1 MTIGTII
8 LAAGSSSRLGQPKQL
23 LVYEGKTLVRRITD
37 MALALQKGP
46 VTVVLGANRHA
57 IAEELERLP
66 VTLID
71 NPRHEEGMASS
82 LKMGLAGLFMT
93 QPKLDAVLVLLT
105 DQPHVSLG
113 LLLTVVETF
122 QEAEKGIV
130 ACRYGAEGPLGVP
143 ALFATKYVD
152 ELLSLNGDKGAR
164 WILVKHRADCAE
176 VPFEE
181 GLIDLDSPQDLDR
194 FYGGKSLQ

>member
-23 LVYEGKTLVRRITD
+23 LVHERKTLVRRITD

-57 IAEELERLP
+57 IADELAGLP

-71 NPRHEEGMASS
+71 NPRHEEGLSSS
-82 LKMGLAGLFMT
+82 LKMGLAGLFVT

-113 LLLTVVETF
+113 LLSNLVDTF
-122 QEAEKGIV
+122 QEGGKGIV

-143 ALFATKYVD
+143 ALFATRYVD
-152 ELLSLNGDKGAR
+152 ELLGLTGDKGAR
-164 WILVKHRADCAE
+164 WVIVKHRADCAE

-181 GLIDLDSPQDLDR
+181 GLIDLDSPQDLER
-194 FYGGKSLQ
+194 FYGAKSLQ

>member
-23 LVYEGKTLVRRITD
+23 LVHEGKTLVRRIAD
-37 MALALQKGP
+37 VALALRKGP

-57 IAEELERLP
+57 VANELEGLP

-71 NPRHEEGMASS
+71 NPRYGEGMASS
-82 LKMGLAGLFMT
+82 LKMGLAGLFVT

-105 DQPHVSLG
+105 DQPYVSLG
-113 LLLTVVETF
+113 LLLNLVETF
-122 QEAEKGIV
+122 QEGEKGIV
-130 ACRYGAEGPLGVP
+130 ACRYGVDGPLGVP
-143 ALFATKYVD
+143 AIFSTKYVE
-152 ELLSLNGDKGAR
+152 ELLSLTGDKGAR

-176 VPFEE
+176 VPFEA
-181 GLIDLDSPQDLDR
+181 GLIDLDSPQDLER
-194 FYGGKSLQ
+194 FYEGLV